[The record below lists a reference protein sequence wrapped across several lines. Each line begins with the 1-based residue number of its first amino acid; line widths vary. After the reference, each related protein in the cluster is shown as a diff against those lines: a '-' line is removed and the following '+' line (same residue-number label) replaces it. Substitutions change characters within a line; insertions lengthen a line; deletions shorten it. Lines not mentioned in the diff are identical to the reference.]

1 MRKGSGSVQIKKN
14 KMSSLFRRS
23 IEQRKPTRSVQ
34 MPQKDT
40 PKKLN
45 PEYLNEIFARVN
57 RCPYFQLLSMQLK
70 DLDWGTSHLEAPV
83 QEKHMQP
90 YGMVHGGVC
99 ASLIDAACFWAA
111 WTKVE
116 GDIGLTTVELKLNYL
131 APISEGILIARGR
144 SIKTGRTL
152 CLSEAT
158 VENEKGA
165 IIAHGTSTLMVV
177 ASLKI
182 EGQSKGLSK
191 YLDGE

>member
-1 MRKGSGSVQIKKN
+1 
-14 KMSSLFRRS
+14 
-23 IEQRKPTRSVQ
+23 
-34 MPQKDT
+34 
-40 PKKLN
+40 
-45 PEYLNEIFARVN
+45 
-57 RCPYFQLLSMQLK
+57 
-70 DLDWGTSHLEAPV
+70 
-83 QEKHMQP
+83 
-90 YGMVHGGVC
+90 
-99 ASLIDAACFWAA
+99 FWAA